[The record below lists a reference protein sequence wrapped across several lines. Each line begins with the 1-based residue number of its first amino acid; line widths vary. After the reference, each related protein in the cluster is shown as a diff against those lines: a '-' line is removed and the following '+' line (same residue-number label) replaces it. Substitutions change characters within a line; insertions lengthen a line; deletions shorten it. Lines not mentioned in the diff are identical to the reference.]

1 MLWSK
6 PPAAKTTPRRAV
18 TVISRPSC
26 STTAPVTLAPSVVNR
41 TNLVSVQTPNA
52 GAQYSG
58 EQSGG
63 QRLTA
68 GGVVA
73 AEQQATDP
81 LAKPLDDE
89 RQALAGYPGHQV
101 HPPVV
106 RTRGRHGDRRLH
118 HCGAQSRPVLTEH
131 RRVERF
137 ALACPAGGASSRVL
151 RVVIGVVPRPHEPQR
166 RGAPQHLHR
175 LRRDVRGIPWAAVG
189 VRCLPRPNPDR
200 SSPAPWCHPRR
211 SRRGSDSQ
219 AATARRRTGP
229 WIRRRTP
236 TSPRSAPSD
245 HALQPPAPRPCP
257 CRSRPPTVHGGVADR
272 QADGDGCPGRAVVM
286 ILDSKSQGRGRGGF
300 FPASGTVGSH
310 YRRRGCRTRS

>member
-1 MLWSK
+1 MRIASPVLVSAPRLACSPSDSDWNFQRMSMLWSK

-41 TNLVSVQTPNA
+41 TKPGFRPDSDA
-52 GAQYSG
+52 GAQYTG

-68 GGVVA
+68 RGVAA

-81 LAKPLDDE
+81 LAKPLGDE

-118 HCGAQSRPVLTEH
+118 HSGAQSRPVLTEH

-175 LRRDVRGIPWAAVG
+175 LPEMCEEFRGPLSGCGACHDRIQIGPRLRHGVTRAVLVEDRTRRQPQRAAGPGRGSADVR
-189 VRCLPRPNPDR
+189 RLLRDQHLQTTLC
-200 SSPAPWCHPRR
+200 SCQ
-211 SRRGSDSQ
+211 RRGH
-219 AATARRRTGP
+219 ARAG
-229 WIRRRTP
+229 
-236 TSPRSAPSD
+236 AD
-245 HALQPPAPRPCP
+245 HQQI
-257 CRSRPPTVHGGVADR
+257 HGGVAD
-272 QADGDGCPGRAVVM
+272 
-286 ILDSKSQGRGRGGF
+286 S
-300 FPASGTVGSH
+300 
-310 YRRRGCRTRS
+310 